1 MVSKLKGSNKLH
13 LTNLHYPR
21 LDMHCPVQQLY
32 ITMYTLNLPY
42 LTHLTMSHL
51 PPLPHQIFTLPATL
65 ATLKL
70 NIVRAAP
77 FYNKGG
83 RREERV
89 VAAGG
94 GGG

>member
-1 MVSKLKGSNKLH
+1 
-13 LTNLHYPR
+13 
-21 LDMHCPVQQLY
+21 MHCPVQQLY

-51 PPLPHQIFTLPATL
+51 PPLPHQISTLPATL

-83 RREERV
+83 SREERMV
-89 VAAGG
+89 VAVAVGERLPATETLLHFHPLPTRQ
-94 GGG
+94 